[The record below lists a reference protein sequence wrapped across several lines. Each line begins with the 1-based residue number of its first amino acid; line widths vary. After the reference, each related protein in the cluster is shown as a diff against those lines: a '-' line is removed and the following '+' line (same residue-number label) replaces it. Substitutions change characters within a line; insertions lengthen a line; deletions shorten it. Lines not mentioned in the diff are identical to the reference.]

1 MFTID
6 ISGILTEIQMRDFT
20 KMLPDILSMS
30 IIDIQ
35 RTASYGWKWRLLLR
49 LTVTSEEWCAHAGW
63 WESAETTMCSV
74 IKTSS
79 LQLLLYALVIIYW
92 WAKSGIHWNWFS
104 GGDRPCLWATK
115 SNHPIH
121 NIPTASD
128 SLVLKIRKNSII
140 PASVEGLPLCNT
152 IVLYK

>member
-6 ISGILTEIQMRDFT
+6 ILTGFQMRDFT
-20 KMLPDILSMS
+20 KMVPDIFSMS
-30 IIDIQ
+30 IIDVQ

-49 LTVTSEEWCAHAGW
+49 LVLTSEEWRAHAGW

-79 LQLLLYALVIIYW
+79 LRLLLYALVIIYW

-104 GGDRPCLWATK
+104 RRDRPGLWATE
-115 SNHPIH
+115 SNHPILYTQH
-121 NIPTASD
+121 LNSFRLSVAW
-128 SLVLKIRKNSII
+128 RKNSII

-152 IVLYK
+152 IVL